1 MTDTGFCVTREKH
14 MDHMVKV
21 VPFIVCAYAL
31 QCYFFMKLGPVNF
44 ALDGLYFLG
53 GCLASMITGF
63 ITYDLTHVVK
73 FEEESFSISVN
84 WLNYKKSY
92 AYKDLVA
99 IEVSEVGQPFGTL
112 TLTTC
117 SGKKFGL
124 YFVDEPDKI
133 KKWLENKRQ
142 PEMQAAA

>member
-1 MTDTGFCVTREKH
+1 MTETGFCVTREKH

-53 GCLASMITGF
+53 GCLASMIMGF

-73 FEEESFSISVN
+73 FGEDSFSISVN
-84 WLNYKKSY
+84 WLNYEKCY
-92 AYKDLVA
+92 AYKDLIA

-112 TLTTC
+112 TLTTQN
-117 SGKKFGL
+117 GKKFGI
-124 YFVDEPDKI
+124 YFVDAPDKI
-133 KKWLENKRQ
+133 KAWLEQKRM
-142 PEMQAAA
+142 PELQKAA